1 MKQQKDFFSTTRFA
15 CELESIENHGECS
28 DRFVVVEAPHNELNG
43 RLSKSLI
50 VIISIG
56 EIEHTSNDIAGY
68 HTKNLRNGNSMF
80 EILHIRDIQ
89 EELKLQVEI

>member
-1 MKQQKDFFSTTRFA
+1 M
-15 CELESIENHGECS
+15 
-28 DRFVVVEAPHNELNG
+28 
-43 RLSKSLI
+43 
-50 VIISIG
+50 ISIG

-89 EELKLQVEI
+89 EELKLQVEIWIFEDNSESEQRRRMKRRIFPFHFSVCILCNVVER